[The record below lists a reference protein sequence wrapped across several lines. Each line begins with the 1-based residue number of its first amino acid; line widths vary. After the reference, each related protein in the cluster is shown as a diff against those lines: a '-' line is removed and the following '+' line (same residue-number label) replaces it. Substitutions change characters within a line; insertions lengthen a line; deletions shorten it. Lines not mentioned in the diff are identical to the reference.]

1 MMIVDVLIVAI
12 SLALS
17 MPCGGGVVYIMHT
30 KIVIF
35 FYLRKK
41 RVTFAIRKVKC
52 KESENSMRVNPG
64 KILNWMF
71 PNVVWQIDDP
81 EGIYLTFDDGPTPGV
96 TEWILQTLDRYDA
109 KATFFVLGKNV
120 EQYPDLY
127 RMIIERGH
135 KVGNHTY
142 SHQKGLT
149 MSTER
154 YLEDID
160 LAADMVHS
168 ELFRPPYARITRS
181 QVLAVAKRYRIV
193 MWNVLSR
200 DYNRNIS
207 PKRCLLGTIRGLKGG
222 DIISLHDSAK
232 SFRNTSYVLP
242 ALLRM
247 AREKG
252 LECKILEL

>member
-1 MMIVDVLIVAI
+1 MCK
-12 SLALS
+12 S
-17 MPCGGGVVYIMHT
+17 
-30 KIVIF
+30 KIYSIF
-35 FYLRKK
+35 
-41 RVTFAIRKVKC
+41 VTEKC
-52 KESENSMRVNPG
+52 WYMRVAPP
-64 KILNWMF
+64 KFVQRLF
-71 PNVVWQIDDP
+71 PDIVWRIEDED
-81 EGIYLTFDDGPTPGV
+81 GIYITFDDGPTPGV
-96 TEWILQTLDRYDA
+96 TEWILATLKRYDA

-120 EQYPDLY
+120 ELYPDLY
-127 RMIIERGH
+127 EKILREGH
-135 KVGNHTY
+135 SVGNHTY

-160 LAADMVHS
+160 LAAGMVHT

-181 QVLAVAKRYRIV
+181 QVRAVAKRFRIV
-193 MWNVLSR
+193 MWSVLSR
-200 DYNRNIS
+200 DYNRNLS
-207 PKRCLLGTIRGLKGG
+207 PKKCLRGTIRGLKGG

-242 ALLRM
+242 AILRY